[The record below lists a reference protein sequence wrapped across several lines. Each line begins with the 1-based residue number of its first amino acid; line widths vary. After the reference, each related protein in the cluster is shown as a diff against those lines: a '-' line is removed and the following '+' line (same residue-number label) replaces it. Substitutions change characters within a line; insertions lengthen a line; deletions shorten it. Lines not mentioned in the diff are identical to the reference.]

1 MGLSEHEQKL
11 FEQLERELAG
21 DAKFVGK
28 LPKPSAAKSGRM
40 LVIGVVT
47 LLTGLALL
55 VVAVLLQIAF
65 FGAAAFIVMLI
76 GLVISST
83 NFTVPG
89 LPEVGNSSP
98 DKAPKTNFFEDRWN
112 QRFGE

>member
-21 DAKFVGK
+21 DSKFVGK
-28 LPKPSAAKSGRM
+28 LPKTPVAKSGRM

-47 LLTGLALL
+47 LLTGLVLL
-55 VVAVLLQIAF
+55 VLAVLLQVAF
-65 FGAAAFIVMLI
+65 VGALAFVVMLI
-76 GLVISST
+76 GLIVSST
-83 NFTVPG
+83 NFTVLS
-89 LPEVGNSSP
+89 LPETANRTS
-98 DKAPKTNFFEDRWN
+98 DKSPKTSFFEDRWN